1 MSLPTVYLMYA
12 QQCTLSRS
20 CDRSDIWLQKPQ
32 ATNGPE
38 DLSSTTEPF
47 RAASEDITS
56 AADGLGLADNVSVSD
71 TDTSRAEGSA
81 AEDGKGP
88 DQPAALK
95 KTASFKP
102 VNFAKQ
108 KLFPVSKGIGA
119 AAGVKATETKGD

>member
-1 MSLPTVYLMYA
+1 M
-12 QQCTLSRS
+12 
-20 CDRSDIWLQKPQ
+20 QKLR

-47 RAASEDITS
+47 RIASEDNTS
-56 AADGLGLADNVSVSD
+56 AVDGLGLADNISVSD

-102 VNFAKQ
+102 VTFAKQ

-119 AAGVKATETKGD
+119 AAGVKAAETKGD

>member
-1 MSLPTVYLMYA
+1 MYA

-20 CDRSDIWLQKPQ
+20 CDRSDILVQKQ
-32 ATNGPE
+32 QSTNGPE

-119 AAGVKATETKGD
+119 TAGAKAAETKGD

>member
-1 MSLPTVYLMYA
+1 LV
-12 QQCTLSRS
+12 
-20 CDRSDIWLQKPQ
+20 QKPQ
-32 ATNGPE
+32 ATHGPE

-47 RAASEDITS
+47 RTPSEDIIS
-56 AADGLGLADNVSVSD
+56 ATDGLGLADNISVSD

-102 VNFAKQ
+102 VTFAKQ

-119 AAGVKATETKGD
+119 AAGVKAAETKGD